1 MWLKRISILN
11 YKNLEQAELAF
22 SRKMNCIIGKNG
34 MGKTNLMDAV
44 YYLSF
49 CKSATNPIDSQN
61 IRHEQDFFVLQGFY
75 ETEGG
80 DPEEVYCG
88 LKRRQKKQ
96 FKRMD
101 AVYYLSFCKSATNP
115 IDSQNIRH
123 EQDFFVLQGFY
134 ETEGGDPEEVY
145 CGLKRRQKKQFKRNK
160 KEYTRLSD
168 HIGLIPLVMVSPA
181 DTLLIAGGSEER
193 RRFMDVV
200 ISQFDREYLDA
211 LIRYNKALVQRNT
224 LLKAELEPDEELMN
238 VWEEMMASTGEVVFR
253 KRQQFIEEFI
263 PIFQSYYSYISQNQE
278 EVKLSYQSHAA
289 EGDLLALLRANRQ
302 RDRVMGYSLK
312 GIHKDDLIMQLG
324 EFPMKREGS
333 QGQNKTYLIALK
345 LAQFEFLKR
354 TGSGTTPLILLDDIF
369 DKLDAL
375 RVEQIVKLVA
385 GDNFGQ
391 IFITDTN
398 RDHLD
403 RILKK
408 IEGDYKLFEVE
419 NGEVSERKESYEAE

>member
-11 YKNLEQAELAF
+11 YKNLEQVELAF
-22 SRKMNCIIGKNG
+22 SHKMNCIIGKNG

-49 CKSATNPIDSQN
+49 CKSSTNPIDSQN
-61 IRHEQDFFVLQGFY
+61 IRHEQDFFVIQGFY
-75 ETEGG
+75 ETDDGE
-80 DPEEVYCG
+80 
-88 LKRRQKKQ
+88 
-96 FKRMD
+96 
-101 AVYYLSFCKSATNP
+101 
-115 IDSQNIRH
+115 
-123 EQDFFVLQGFY
+123 
-134 ETEGGDPEEVY
+134 PEEVY

-181 DTLLIAGGSEER
+181 DSLLIAGGSEER

-211 LIRYNKALVQRNT
+211 LIRYNKALAQRNT
-224 LLKAELEPDEELMN
+224 LLKSETEPEDALME
-238 VWEEMMASTGEVVFR
+238 VWEEMMASAGEAVYR
-253 KRQQFIEEFI
+253 KRLAFIEEFI
-263 PIFQSYYSYISQNQE
+263 PIFQSYYSYISQDREQ
-278 EVKLSYQSHAA
+278 VSLTYQSHVA
-289 EGDLLALLRANRQ
+289 EGDLLALLRESRQ
-302 RDRVMGYSLK
+302 RDRIMGYSLK
-312 GIHKDDLIMQLG
+312 GVHKDDLLMLLG
-324 EFPMKREGS
+324 DFPIKREGS

-354 TGSGTTPLILLDDIF
+354 TGSRTTPLVLLDDIF
-369 DKLDAL
+369 DKLDAS

-403 RILKK
+403 KILRK
-408 IEGDYKLFEVE
+408 IEGDYKLFEVD
-419 NGEVSERKESYEAE
+419 NGEVSERKEADDEAE